1 VNLKTSLPKSDK
13 GFSRTRPVIDRREID
28 IVFLDLDGT
37 LLDKHFDDYF
47 WEQFVPNT
55 YAQRHGV
62 SFSQAR
68 EQLLATYRS
77 VENTLRWTDLDFWSE
92 KLGLDVPALK
102 KESSQL
108 VAIRPHTKFF
118 LQHLGEMKVDIFLA
132 TNAHPKALEIKMEK
146 VDLRSYFKEMV
157 CSQDLGAAKE
167 QVEFWVN
174 MQEKIPF
181 NPERT
186 LFIDDTEKVLHSARE
201 FGIHHLIHIAKP
213 SSKLEPHFS
222 SQYQSIADFNELVFK
237 N

>member
-1 VNLKTSLPKSDK
+1 VNLKTSSPQSDK
-13 GFSRTRPVIDRREID
+13 AFKRTRPVIDRREID
-28 IVFLDLDGT
+28 TVFLDLDGT

-55 YAQRHGV
+55 YAQHNGV
-62 SFSQAR
+62 SFSQSR
-68 EQLLATYRS
+68 ELLLSTYRS
-77 VENTLRWTDLDFWSE
+77 VESTLQWTDLDFWSE
-92 KLGLDVPALK
+92 KLGLDIPALK

-108 VAIRPHTKFF
+108 VAIRPHTLFF
-118 LQHLGEMKVDIFLA
+118 LQHLGDMKVDIFLA

-167 QVEFWVN
+167 QLEFWVN
-174 MQEKIPF
+174 LQEKIPF
-181 NPERT
+181 NPNRT
-186 LFIDDTEKVLHSARE
+186 LFVDDTEKVLHSARE
-201 FGIHHLIHIAKP
+201 FGIQHLIHIAKP

-222 SQYQSIADFNELVFK
+222 TDYQSIVDFNELVFE